1 MSSSLVEKYALLPD
15 EIDRRS
21 LEAVE
26 ASLPHLD
33 GLSPDERYVACRIVR
48 AEGDPEIARS
58 VGFSPGAVDLGV
70 GAIRSGAEI
79 VTDVRMVEMG
89 ISKALL
95 ARCRVATRCEIDTPE
110 TATLA
115 QSEGSTRSVAAMR
128 RLEPYLDGAVAA
140 VGNAP
145 TALAGASGL
154 GARRQGT
161 SRADYRYAGGIHCL
175 RRVQR
180 RVGQDR
186 HSLYCGMGPPRWK
199 LGRSRYGERI
209 IGLGVAGRVAMTNSP
224 GVDSGGRWGL
234 VLLAHGSQRGATR
247 DECSCGWRELST
259 PAWCLHCPST
269 PDGLRQAAR
278 RVQDLLGVDNEQIVL
293 SCLEFIQPFPDEAVK
308 LLYRRGF
315 QKVVV
320 MPFLL
325 GSGKHATM
333 ELDEFLDDVRGQLP
347 GMELRLAD
355 GLGADPR
362 LAELVAQRVR
372 GLEGGA
378 ATNGGLPKGVLLVKA
393 GTKTQY
399 DDCIWL
405 EELGGMVEKTPGL
418 GLRR

>member
-145 TALAGASGL
+145 TALLAL
-154 GARRQGT
+154 LDLVR
-161 SRADYRYAGGIHCL
+161 
-175 RRVQR
+175 
-180 RVGQDR
+180 
-186 HSLYCGMGPPRWK
+186 
-199 LGRSRYGERI
+199 
-209 IGLGVAGRVAMTNSP
+209 AGRVRPALIIGMPVGFIACVESKEELAKTDIP
-224 GVDSGGRWGL
+224 YIAVWDRRGGSS
-234 VLLAHGSQRGATR
+234 AAAATVN
-247 DECSCGWRELST
+247 
-259 PAWCLHCPST
+259 A
-269 PDGLRQAAR
+269 
-278 RVQDLLGVDNEQIVL
+278 LLGL
-293 SCLEFIQPFPDEAVK
+293 A
-308 LLYRRGF
+308 
-315 QKVVV
+315 
-320 MPFLL
+320 
-325 GSGKHATM
+325 
-333 ELDEFLDDVRGQLP
+333 
-347 GMELRLAD
+347 LRED
-355 GLGADPR
+355 SP
-362 LAELVAQRVR
+362 
-372 GLEGGA
+372 
-378 ATNGGLPKGVLLVKA
+378 
-393 GTKTQY
+393 
-399 DDCIWL
+399 
-405 EELGGMVEKTPGL
+405 
-418 GLRR
+418 